1 MKKGLKSFISLF
13 IIILI
18 TFNLIPLNIVKVYA
32 ETKNL
37 TQGTTYYW
45 GDTISFSGTIH
56 YYFEDANWAKRTVK
70 AGAFG
75 DEYYLEED
83 YVTYDSVRGYW
94 SIETDPENPLDGFY
108 VYLGHNNSSP
118 DKKPIG
124 IKYVSGNANDVMD
137 PIVFEL
143 VYEEEATYDLW
154 VGNTQ
159 VTSEN
164 ANNILGNDGEPSVT
178 YNARTKTLTLNNAT
192 IIGGVE
198 EGQGWGIKYTG
209 DGDLN
214 IIANGRNIVAVNGI
228 SLTGS
233 AGIRLGGDIGDWSA
247 YGEQKHNLNIT
258 INEGSSLSVYGGDAE
273 GGYYPQSY
281 GICLWS
287 DHGDVTINGSGDFT
301 TSTGVAVYC
310 YGISTLG
317 NVYLNSTGNVNIGT
331 ADHIYYA
338 EGLSAFNV
346 TINSGIVNVIPGDSE
361 EGSVAINT
369 SVAIYYSSEDGD
381 VIIND
386 GTVYAKG
393 GEISTGSTSYG
404 GANSYGIQCG
414 KDLIINGGE
423 VTALTTAQTGDNFM
437 AINKAPILASGTY
450 AVASEKSDGTDV
462 EIYNEEN
469 NDSYMYFKTPA
480 TVCIVTFE
488 TDGGTPVPGTQVIAS
503 GSLVTKPE
511 IDPQKSEDLIFDGWY
526 TDTTFNTPFDFSKP
540 ITSDKTIYA
549 KWKEK
554 GAYLKGDLDKN
565 GVVDANDASVAL
577 ELYKAQNATAEDI
590 AIGDMDE
597 NNLIDA
603 NDASLILEYYKTH
616 Q

>member
-462 EIYNEEN
+462 EVYNEEN

>member
-247 YGEQKHNLNIT
+247 YGEQTHNLNIT

-462 EIYNEEN
+462 EVYNEEN

-511 IDPQKSEDLIFDGWY
+511 IDPQKGEDLIFDGWY

>member
-247 YGEQKHNLNIT
+247 YGEQTHNLNIT

-414 KDLIINGGE
+414 KDIIINGGE

-450 AVASEKSDGTDV
+450 AVASEKSDGTDAEV
-462 EIYNEEN
+462 YNEEN

-554 GAYLKGDLDKN
+554 GAYMQGDLDKN